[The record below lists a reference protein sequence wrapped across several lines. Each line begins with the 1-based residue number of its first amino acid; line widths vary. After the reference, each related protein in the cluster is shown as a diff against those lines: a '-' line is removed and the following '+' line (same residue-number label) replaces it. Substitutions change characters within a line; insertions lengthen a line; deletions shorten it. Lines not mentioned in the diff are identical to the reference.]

1 MKEKEFLSNT
11 DLSKMVWG
19 RYYNDTE
26 NPDKELEKN
35 SLDKKIIQG
44 RNERKTEAF
53 ENIAEN
59 IGELNEVLR
68 QKNAF
73 IEFFEY
79 LVTKSTDLES
89 AREQRN
95 DARHKLEY
103 ADKKIRRLERKVK
116 IIRRENFKLK
126 TPLKG

>member
-11 DLSKMVWG
+11 DLSKMIWG
-19 RYYNDTE
+19 RNYNDIE

-89 AREQRN
+89 VREQRN
-95 DARHKLEY
+95 DAKHKLEY

-116 IIRRENFKLK
+116 IIRRENLKLK

>member
-11 DLSKMVWG
+11 DLSKMIWG
-19 RYYNDTE
+19 RNYNDIE

-95 DARHKLEY
+95 AARHQLEY
-103 ADKKIRRLERKVK
+103 ADLKIRRLERKVK
-116 IIRRENFKLK
+116 KIRRENFKLK
-126 TPLKG
+126 TPLKE